1 MAKVKAGEG
10 SCPVCENRI
19 VWRQSESGAVSC
31 FCQDCD
37 LQVYAKDGTEAKRLI
52 LSRINHDPAAPKAD
66 KPEAASKPAPAPP
79 AAKKS
84 AFGVFGL

>member
-10 SCPVCENRI
+10 NCPVCENRI
-19 VWRQSESGAVSC
+19 VWRLAESGAVSC

-37 LQVYAKDGTEAKRLI
+37 LQVYAKEGTEAKRMI
-52 LSRINHDPAAPKAD
+52 LRRISGPAGGLGSTQPAAD
-66 KPEAASKPAPAPP
+66 KPEAAPP
-79 AAKKS
+79 AAKKG

>member
-10 SCPVCENRI
+10 NCPVCENRI
-19 VWRQSESGAVSC
+19 VWRLAESGAVSC

-37 LQVYAKDGTEAKRLI
+37 LQVYAKEGTEAKRLI
-52 LSRINHDPAAPKAD
+52 LSRINPAQAAPKAG
-66 KPEAASKPAPAPP
+66 KPEAAPKPAPAPP
-79 AAKKS
+79 AAKKG